1 MISGGDGIL
10 TFSIRK
16 MRGMKAIQEVNGTPR
31 WITEYIAEET
41 GILNGPLF
49 HIFVIWTT
57 LYVCMRALPFG
68 QLFPLLLTKTTTMF
82 TVLCRHAHS
91 D

>member
-41 GILNGPLF
+41 GIP
-49 HIFVIWTT
+49 
-57 LYVCMRALPFG
+57 
-68 QLFPLLLTKTTTMF
+68 
-82 TVLCRHAHS
+82 
-91 D
+91 

>member
-41 GILNGPLF
+41 GILKGPLF

-57 LYVCMRALPFG
+57 LYICMSAKIKIG
-68 QLFPLLLTKTTTMF
+68 TTKSSNW
-82 TVLCRHAHS
+82 HS
-91 D
+91 MD